1 MKNRYELSADGESC
15 RVYFIDGSSFLIDTS
30 DLLQVSEYTWFYG
43 KRGYPVAHTSR
54 KSPEGHKVFPL
65 HRLLMRPDEGSDV
78 DHISGDKLDNRRG
91 NLRICS
97 HQQNMFNQKM
107 RCTNSSGYY
116 GVSRSSKTGKFEAYL
131 HIDGRKKYLGTYDS
145 AEQAAVARDAAAVRF
160 FGDYAR
166 LNKNEEAAS

>member
-1 MKNRYELSADGESC
+1 
-15 RVYFIDGSSFLIDTS
+15 
-30 DLLQVSEYTWFYG
+30 
-43 KRGYPVAHTSR
+43 
-54 KSPEGHKVFPL
+54 
-65 HRLLMRPDEGSDV
+65 MRPDEGSDV

-166 LNKNEEAAS
+166 LNKNEETAS